1 MRLTSKLPQVG
12 TTIFTEMTQ
21 LALQHGAVNLG
32 QGFPDFEGPEALRA
46 ALTEAMASGANQY
59 APMPGVLALREQVAR
74 LAFER
79 FGRRVDPGSE
89 VTITSGGTE
98 ALFAALA
105 AIVSPGD
112 EVILLDPCYD
122 SYDPAIR
129 LQGGIPVHVPL
140 RPSDFSVDW
149 DRVRAALS
157 PRTRAIL
164 VNTPHNPTGTI
175 LSAADLEALAALTRD
190 TEILVISDEVY
201 EFITFDGARHQ
212 SVLRHPELAARSFV
226 IGSFGKTFHC
236 TGWKVGYA
244 IAPGALS
251 AEFRK
256 VHQYLTFAT
265 FHPAQVALARALAS
279 DPDHLAGLPAFYQAK
294 RDRFR
299 ALLAGTRFRLWPV
312 GGAYFQIADY
322 SACSLE
328 DDRAFCHRLVR
339 EAGVAAIPLS
349 PFSEAPP
356 AGRLI
361 RFCFAK
367 TDATLEA
374 AAERLRGFGA

>member
-1 MRLTSKLPQVG
+1 MRLASKLPTVG

-74 LAFER
+74 LALER
-79 FGRRVDPGSE
+79 FGRTVDPGTE

-98 ALFAALA
+98 ALFAAFA

-140 RPSDFSVDW
+140 RPTDFSVDW
-149 DRVRAALS
+149 ERVRVALS
-157 PRTRAIL
+157 PRTRALL
-164 VNTPHNPTGTI
+164 VNTPHNPTGTVF
-175 LSAADLEALAALTRD
+175 SAADLEALAALTRE
-190 TEILVISDEVY
+190 TEVLVISDEVY

-212 SVLRHPELAARSFV
+212 GVLRHPELAARSFV
-226 IGSFGKTFHC
+226 VGSFGKTFHC

-244 IAPGALS
+244 VAPAALS

-265 FHPAQVALARALAS
+265 FHPAQVALAKVLAE
-279 DPDHLAGLPAFYQAK
+279 DPAHLEGLPAFYQAK

-322 SACSLE
+322 SAYGLE

-349 PFSEAPP
+349 PFSDASVE
-356 AGRLI
+356 GRLI

-374 AAERLRGFGA
+374 AAERLIAFGA